1 MERSAMTIDMFLVCH
16 QGLLELQ
23 VRGQLRTRD
32 DATEIVGVLAHLPEW
47 SPVVI
52 DLSIVEDITT
62 TGAQALVE
70 GLRSVQAAG
79 ADVSVACGEPRARA
93 RLIDAATDCGLHG
106 RVEPVVV
113 PTVVAARQNLSARP
127 VAGVLAD

>member
-1 MERSAMTIDMFLVCH
+1 MTIDVFLVCH
-16 QGLLELQ
+16 QGLFEVQ
-23 VRGQLRTRD
+23 VRGQLWTRD
-32 DATEIVGVLAHLPEW
+32 DATEIAGVLRHLPDW

-79 ADVSVACGEPRARA
+79 ADVSVACGEPGARA
-93 RLIDAATDCGLHG
+93 RLIDAATDYGLHG
-106 RVEPVVV
+106 RAEPTVL
-113 PTVVAARQNLSARP
+113 PTVVDARQTVSARH
-127 VAGVLAD
+127 VASVLAD